1 MIDLNRLRVLREVGR
16 QGSFSAAAAALTYT
30 QPAISRQI
38 ATLEQE
44 IGATLVER
52 NARGVRLTD
61 AGAALVVHVDAILA
75 RLADAE
81 AEVRAI
87 GELRGGRL
95 RISAFPTVAAT
106 IAPLAIAAFRR
117 SYPDVTLTLTMAE
130 PAEAIPK
137 LVCGELDI
145 ALSVDGPDDT
155 LTNGVERLWLFDDP
169 MYIAVPATHPLAT
182 RRRIRLSDFR
192 DEEWMLGTTDTCPD
206 GRLFAKACRAAGFE
220 PKLTFENDDYAAIA
234 GFVAAGVAIA
244 MIPDLAATSVRGD
257 IVLRSLGPGG
267 PVRQIV
273 AATRENSYHSP
284 ATKAML
290 NTLLDASATWVAS
303 RSDAI
308 SDGRAAGLVGIA

>member
-1 MIDLNRLRVLREVGR
+1 MLDLNRLRVLREVGR
-16 QGSFSAAAAALTYT
+16 QGSFSAAATALAYT

-38 ATLEQE
+38 ATLERE

-61 AGAALVVHVDAILA
+61 AGAALVVHVEAILA

-117 SYPDVTLTLTMAE
+117 AYPEVALSMTMAE

-137 LVCGELDI
+137 LVCGELDV
-145 ALSVDGPDDT
+145 ALSVDGPDDEMT
-155 LTNGVERLWLFDDP
+155 AGIERLWLFDDP
-169 MYIAVPATHPLAT
+169 MYIALPATHPLAA
-182 RRRIRLSDFR
+182 RQEVRLSDFR
-192 DEEWMLGTTDTCPD
+192 NEEWMLGTTDSCPD
-206 GRLFAKACRAAGFE
+206 SRLFAKACRAAGFE
-220 PKLTFENDDYAAIA
+220 PHLTFENDDYAAIA
-234 GFVAAGVAIA
+234 GFVAAGVGVA

-267 PVRQIV
+267 PIRQIV
-273 AATRENSYHSP
+273 AATRDNSYQSP

-290 NTLLDASATWVAS
+290 ATLVDVSASWVAA
-303 RSDAI
+303 RSEAAC
-308 SDGRAAGLVGIA
+308 DGRAAGLVGVG